1 MAPTTAV
8 LPARWLAASAWLL
21 IGGVAHAERWT
32 AHGELGGE
40 LDSNITRVEPSSGD
54 EMPALSAL
62 LAARAALAGHRV
74 GLDYALAASGAW
86 RDVASTAL
94 ADEDR
99 AVLGADA
106 SARRRLRGDAVTAGA
121 RASLYDVS
129 GLGDAPPARAF
140 QATSVA
146 GTLGL
151 AGERGHRLE
160 VDVGGRHVRYKPDDD
175 HTWAGPSLGADLSWP
190 LWTSVDDTRQV
201 DLALQARADLR
212 SYHGSA
218 LVSVC
223 PPGEPPSTSCLAP
236 AAEARQDL
244 VQALGAEV
252 TYTAALV
259 ASAGYQ
265 LTRVA
270 STSVGQSLL
279 RHRVT
284 AAATVLLP
292 GDLYATGTLILQRD
306 QYLDGL
312 LVAGDLA
319 AQSWVTLDDDNR
331 SSLQLRLARALGRG
345 VGVEARL
352 AGWHDLG
359 GAGAGYRRGVIAVG
373 LTWDR

>member
-1 MAPTTAV
+1 MHR
-8 LPARWLAASAWLL
+8 ARWLVAAAWL
-21 IGGVAHAERWT
+21 AHADASRAERWT

-40 LDSNITRVEPSSGD
+40 LDSNITRVAPTSDDDGGELAAASG
-54 EMPALSAL
+54 LV
-62 LAARAALAGHRV
+62 AARAGLAGRRA
-74 GLDYALAASGAW
+74 GLDYALGASGAW
-86 RDVASTAL
+86 RDVARADL

-99 AVLGADA
+99 AVLAADA
-106 SARRRLRGDAVTAGA
+106 SVRRRVRADAVSVGA
-121 RASLYDVS
+121 RASVYDVS
-129 GLGDAPPARAF
+129 GLGAAPPARAF
-140 QATSVA
+140 QATSAA

-151 AGERGHRLE
+151 VGDRGHRLD
-160 VDVGGRHVRYKPDDD
+160 VDAGVRHVRYKPDDD
-175 HTWAGPSLGADLSWP
+175 HTWTGPSLGADLSWP
-190 LWTSVDDTRQV
+190 LWTSVDDTRQL
-201 DLALQARADLR
+201 DLALAARADLR
-212 SYHGSA
+212 AYHGQA

-244 VQALGAEV
+244 VQSLGVEL
-252 TYTAALV
+252 TYTAAVV

-279 RHRVT
+279 RHRVS

-292 GDLYATGTLILQRD
+292 GELYATATLVLQRD
-306 QYLDGL
+306 QFLDGL

-319 AQSWVTLDDDNR
+319 AQSWVTLDDDSR
-331 SSLQLRLARALGRG
+331 SSVQVRLARALGHG

-359 GAGAGYRRGVIAVG
+359 GAGSGYQRGVVAVG
-373 LTWDR
+373 VTWDR